1 MSTKENK
8 INETNVDRSKFN
20 SDNTNT
26 TNFSERTS
34 RDYNNTL
41 NQQQDAINKTL
52 DNTLHN
58 VKRTTDEATREIP
71 RYTQRIA
78 EYQEKTIQTV
88 RDIASDYI
96 ESQKQVIGSFQSQ
109 VDNNSG
115 VWNLY
120 NPQRIAENYAVAVNN
135 FTSYLLNT
143 SNLVNNALASNIR
156 VYNTA
161 LEQTRDNVKAFT
173 KTNTNFIQTV
183 SGNSQNRDGNT
194 SNYNN
199 DIK

>member
-1 MSTKENK
+1 MSARKER
-8 INETNVDRSKFN
+8 NENIAVNEPEFNEKNTTKFN
-20 SDNTNT
+20 KDNN
-26 TNFSERTS
+26 NFNERT
-34 RDYNNTL
+34 NNTL

-52 DNTLHN
+52 DNSLHN
-58 VKRTTDEATREIP
+58 VKRTTDEAIHEIP

-96 ESQKQVIGSFQSQ
+96 EAQKQVIASFQSQ
-109 VDNNSG
+109 VDRNSG

-120 NPQRIAENYAVAVNN
+120 NPQRIAENHAVMVNN

-143 SNLVNNALASNIR
+143 SNLINNALASNMR

-161 LEQTRDNVKAFT
+161 LEQSRDNLKTLVR
-173 KTNTNFIQTV
+173 TNTNYITSV
-183 SGNSQNRDGNT
+183 NRHNT
-194 SNYNN
+194 EVNTTTSH
-199 DIK
+199 

>member
-1 MSTKENK
+1 MSTKEN
-8 INETNVDRSKFN
+8 TTKFN
-20 SDNTNT
+20 KDNN
-26 TNFSERTS
+26 NFNEIT
-34 RDYNNTL
+34 NNTI

-52 DNTLHN
+52 DNTLNN

-78 EYQEKTIQTV
+78 EYQEQTIQTV

-96 ESQKQVIGSFQSQ
+96 EAQKQVIGSFKSQ
-109 VDNNSG
+109 VDKNSG

-120 NPQRIAENYAVAVNN
+120 NPQKIAENYAVMVNN

-143 SNLVNNALASNIR
+143 SNLINNALASNMR

-161 LEQTRDNVKAFT
+161 LEQTRDNLKACA
-173 KTNTNFIQTV
+173 KTNTQFIQSV
-183 SGNSQNRDGNT
+183 NSQNREVDST
-194 SNYNN
+194 SP
-199 DIK
+199 

>member
-1 MSTKENK
+1 MVIYLSDLIYIYMSTKEN
-8 INETNVDRSKFN
+8 TTKFN
-20 SDNTNT
+20 KDNN
-26 TNFSERTS
+26 NFNERTNS
-34 RDYNNTL
+34 TL

-52 DNTLHN
+52 DNTLNN

-96 ESQKQVIGSFQSQ
+96 EAQKQVIGSFQSQ

-115 VWNLY
+115 GVWNLY
-120 NPQRIAENYAVAVNN
+120 NPQRIAENHAVMVNN
-135 FTSYLLNT
+135 FTSYLLN
-143 SNLVNNALASNIR
+143 SANQVNNALASNMR

-161 LEQTRDNVKAFT
+161 LEQTRDNLKAFT

-199 DIK
+199 NIN